1 MLKFADGTRSAKV
14 SAVAVNAWSP
24 SSTPPSPPSSSPA
37 RRPLW
42 HGSPWQR
49 GAQGLRGGTWHAPA
63 RAAIV
68 TSPRAD
74 TAAGYSWRELDRRP
88 MSVVE
93 VPDINRS
100 LPKGL
105 LLTPNRT
112 LIEYRNLYAARG
124 CRQGLRSR

>member
-1 MLKFADGTRSAKV
+1 
-14 SAVAVNAWSP
+14 
-24 SSTPPSPPSSSPA
+24 
-37 RRPLW
+37 
-42 HGSPWQR
+42 
-49 GAQGLRGGTWHAPA
+49 
-63 RAAIV
+63 
-68 TSPRAD
+68 
-74 TAAGYSWRELDRRP
+74 